1 MNAIAA
7 LLGLLPGWIWAGLM
21 AASVLH
27 GCWVGHQRD
36 GASNALHEL
45 RAATAKADMART
57 QAALLA
63 NSNFRKFEHQQT
75 AAAAELE
82 HANQIRKQ
90 AAAGVDR
97 SNRDDVDG
105 LRRDVAQLDAAAR
118 RGGLPSAA
126 AYPRELAA
134 SRRAAENARGLFVA
148 CAAEYQDM
156 ASGAQRDA
164 IDLGTGVS
172 FAELV
177 QTSAPKGGESA
188 P

>member
-1 MNAIAA
+1 MSAIA
-7 LLGLLPGWIWAGLM
+7 GLFGLVPGWLWAGLM

-36 GASNALHEL
+36 GAVNGLRDLQAKVAEQESVRAQVASAANA
-45 RAATAKADMART
+45 
-57 QAALLA
+57 
-63 NSNFRKFEHQQT
+63 NFRKFEHQQ
-75 AAAAELE
+75 AASAADLE
-82 HANQIRKQ
+82 NANQTAKL
-90 AAAGVDR
+90 AAGTVDR

-105 LRRDVAQLDAAAR
+105 LRRDVARLDAAAR
-118 RGGLPSAA
+118 SGGLPSAA

-148 CAAEYQDM
+148 CAAEYQ
-156 ASGAQRDA
+156 AVAGEARRDV

-172 FAELV
+172 YANLV
-177 QTSAPKGGESA
+177 HTPAP

>member
-1 MNAIAA
+1 MSAIAS
-7 LLGLLPGWIWAGLM
+7 LLGLVPGWIWAGLM

-27 GCWVGHQRD
+27 GCWIGHQRD

-45 RAATAKADMART
+45 QAAVAKVDLART
-57 QAALLA
+57 QAAFAA
-63 NSNFRKFEHQQT
+63 NSNFRKFEHQQA

-82 HANQIRKQ
+82 HANQVRKQ
-90 AAAGVDR
+90 AAVGIDR

-134 SRRAAENARGLFVA
+134 SRRAAENARGLFLA
-148 CAAEYQDM
+148 CAAEYQEV
-156 ASGAQRDA
+156 AGSAQRDV
-164 IDLGTGVS
+164 IDLGTGVG
-172 FAELV
+172 FADLV
-177 QTSAPKGGESA
+177 QTSAP

>member
-1 MNAIAA
+1 MSAIVGLFA
-7 LLGLLPGWIWAGLM
+7 LLPGWLWAGLV

-27 GCWVGHQRD
+27 GCWTGHQRD
-36 GASNALHEL
+36 AARNDLHEL
-45 RAATAKADMART
+45 QAATAKAESVRA
-57 QAALLA
+57 QVALLA
-63 NSNFRKFEHQQT
+63 NANFRKFEHQQA

-82 HANQIRKQ
+82 HANQVRKQ

-105 LRRDVAQLDAAAR
+105 LRRDVARLDAAAR
-118 RGGLPSAA
+118 SGELPSAA

-134 SRRAAENARGLFVA
+134 SRRAAENARRLFLA
-148 CAAEYQDM
+148 CTAEYQDL

-177 QTSAPKGGESA
+177 QTSAPKGGETR